1 MSEISWIKLSTS
13 IFDNRKIKQI
23 RTFPEGDSLLVIWLQ
38 LLCLAGVTNDG
49 GRIYLTNEIP
59 YTEQML
65 ATAFGEPLATV
76 QLAMRT
82 FENFGM
88 IEVIDDIILIANWE
102 KYQAIEGMEKIREQS
117 KIRMRN
123 YRERQKQIECDVTV
137 TQPLRTVTQ
146 ENKNKSKNKKED
158 TTSSSVRFTPPTLE
172 ELDKYCWE
180 KGYQFNTMKFI
191 SYYESNGWKVGRNK
205 MKSWKATADRWAMEE
220 RPKPKGY
227 NSDYQPAAEEK
238 PKESEETIRERLL
251 GISAAKPLG

>member
-49 GRIYLTNEIP
+49 GRIYLTTEIP

-65 ATAFGEPLATV
+65 ATAFGEPLATI

-88 IEVIDDIILIANWE
+88 IEIIDDIILIANWE

-146 ENKNKSKNKKED
+146 ENKNKSKNNKFF
-158 TTSSSVRFTPPTLE
+158 TVR
-172 ELDKYCWE
+172 KYYILHFE
-180 KGYQFNTMKFI
+180 
-191 SYYESNGWKVGRNK
+191 
-205 MKSWKATADRWAMEE
+205 
-220 RPKPKGY
+220 
-227 NSDYQPAAEEK
+227 
-238 PKESEETIRERLL
+238 
-251 GISAAKPLG
+251 